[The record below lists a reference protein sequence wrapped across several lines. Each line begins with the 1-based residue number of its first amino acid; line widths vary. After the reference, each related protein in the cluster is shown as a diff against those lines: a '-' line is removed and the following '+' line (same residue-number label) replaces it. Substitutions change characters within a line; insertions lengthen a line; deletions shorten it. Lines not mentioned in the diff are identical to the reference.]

1 MAKNQKLESASA
13 IAMALAAGNVKA
25 KNYQKVDVQYVDEPT
40 IAIPRGMSIPKAID
54 WLGRVQKE
62 QEAVVGFN
70 HEIDCLIQ
78 DGLVAFN
85 AVLRSTWGIVE
96 SVIHESFFGR
106 SAPTMLSIRTGPKSD
121 DFVQVPW
128 GQLRVPGMSDDEYMN
143 LGYSVNGGRPRLVIH
158 GEIKRKNEP
167 LMAELATLVANYVR
181 TNSIYRGQA
190 LRLDLEW
197 LVNPRQIRFDPST
210 HTPIFWDVST
220 IDPNQLILNPDVD
233 ADLQANLYGFVR
245 NSDAYLAN
253 NEPLSTG
260 VVLAGDYGTG
270 KSLAGSILAHHASR
284 NNWTFLYLEN
294 PSHLAAALRIADIY
308 ETGTRGTVVYV
319 EDIDRVTGQRDD
331 AMNDILNTLSGV
343 DRAKRKTIVVMTTN
357 HASNIHGAMMRAGR
371 TDSLIQFRYPEGPT
385 TIRFVSQY
393 GGPILAPDQDY
404 TELSRLLSGYPPAF
418 IEGVVRRA
426 RRLAISQFGADIA
439 GKVTAEMLE
448 VSARGYA
455 NHVKMAQVSNEQ
467 ELNPNAPVFVMISD
481 DDEPLSKVLRTKLA
495 GDASR
500 AYQVN
505 GPALA

>member
-1 MAKNQKLESASA
+1 MSKQRDLAAPST
-13 IAMALAAGNVKA
+13 IAMALQTGKA
-25 KNYQKVDVQYVDEPT
+25 KNYKKVDIKRLDEPT
-40 IAIPRGMSIPKAID
+40 IAIPSGMTFRAAREWLAKAEREEESLVNISHEIPC
-54 WLGRVQKE
+54 LVQDGMVAFME
-62 QEAVVGFN
+62 VLRNVYGLVEAVTIPGGFFSEDEPPVMVSVRVGP
-70 HEIDCLIQ
+70 H
-78 DGLVAFN
+78 
-85 AVLRSTWGIVE
+85 
-96 SVIHESFFGR
+96 
-106 SAPTMLSIRTGPKSD
+106 SD

-128 GQLRVPGMSDDEYMN
+128 GRLRIPGLTEDEY
-143 LGYSVNGGRPRLVIH
+143 LETGYNTRGGRPRFVIEGRVMRRH
-158 GEIKRKNEP
+158 EPIIAEI
-167 LMAELATLVANYVR
+167 ATLVENYVR
-181 TNSIYRGQA
+181 EHSIYRGFA

-197 LVNPRQIRFDPST
+197 LVDPRIRFDPMT
-210 HTPIFWDVST
+210 HTPIFWDVAAT
-220 IDPNQLILNPDVD
+220 NPDQLILNPDVE

-245 NSDAYLAN
+245 DSDAYLAN

-467 ELNPNAPVFVMISD
+467 ALSPDAPVLLMIVD
-481 DDEPLSKVLRTKLA
+481 NDEEPLAKTIRKTLTN
-495 GDASR
+495 GHTIT
-500 AYQVN
+500 QIN